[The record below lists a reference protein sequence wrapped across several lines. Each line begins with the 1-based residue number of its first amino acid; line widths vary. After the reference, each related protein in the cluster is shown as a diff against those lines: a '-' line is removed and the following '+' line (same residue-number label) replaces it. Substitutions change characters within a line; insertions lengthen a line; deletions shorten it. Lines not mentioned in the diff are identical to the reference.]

1 MTPTVFRDSSLIG
14 EEIKP
19 KTSGTRKA
27 TVYRSPTGSLAIKF
41 DDSQKGRKGS
51 RSDRSRGSQGL
62 LMKEKGKEGQNA
74 DEEQNRLGVC
84 DKDGDG
90 DGGWEEEV
98 SRRRKRR
105 ASGASLILHTIYPPL
120 SPRLFWL
127 LYLWLILVLFALSL
141 LFLCYVLRLSLSLFS
156 VVCCFPSTVLFTEMV
171 FSLSTLLPPR

>member
-1 MTPTVFRDSSLIG
+1 MMPTVFRDSSLIG

-19 KTSGTRKA
+19 KTSGARMA

-51 RSDRSRGSQGL
+51 RPDRSRGSQGL
-62 LMKEKGKEGQNA
+62 LIKEKGKEGQNA
-74 DEEQNRLGVC
+74 DEELSRLGVC

-105 ASGASLILHTIYPPL
+105 ASGASLILRYTRHSLQGYFGHCTL
-120 SPRLFWL
+120 A
-127 LYLWLILVLFALSL
+127 ILVLLAICL
-141 LFLCYVLRLSLSLFS
+141 LFLCYILHLSLSLSLFS
-156 VVCCFPSTVLFTEMV
+156 VICCFPSIVY
-171 FSLSTLLPPR
+171 